1 MNLQG
6 VLLLC
11 GIVAVVLLILQF
23 FTQVHR
29 IKRGRSNVGGGRVF
43 INWLLVILIIGGF
56 GGSAFLSHQNKQVAA
71 HPVKTPTTTT
81 KESADSVTL
90 VFDKKVELND
100 KGEKKVN
107 FDVSP
112 NTKVKIV
119 GHYSRNVFKT
129 FNSKDG
135 ETNFSY
141 TFDQPGTYDIIATNG
156 SKKVVKKLVVKD
168 HSDSSE
174 DSSSED
180 SSSSSSSSS
189 SRSSSNNSNS
199 NRSNNSNNSQSTGGS
214 GSSNSGRGGSSYSGG
229 GSSYRGGGGGGN
241 YNYTPAAPSR
251 PASTPSAPSNGTG
264 AMTGGSY

>member
-29 IKRGRSNVGGGRVF
+29 IKRGRANVGGGRVF

-56 GGSAFLSHQNKQVAA
+56 GGSAFLSHQNKQVAE
-71 HPVKTPTTTT
+71 HTDKTPTTTTTT

-100 KGEKKVN
+100 QGEKKVN

-129 FNSKDG
+129 FNSKNG

-174 DSSSED
+174 DSSNED
-180 SSSSSSSSS
+180 SSGSFSGSS
-189 SRSSSNNSNS
+189 SRFSSNNSNL
-199 NRSNNSNNSQSTGGS
+199 NRSNNSNNNQSTGVS
-214 GSSNSGRGGSSYSGG
+214 GYSNSRRGGNSYSAGEPP
-229 GSSYRGGGGGGN
+229 YRGG
-241 YNYTPAAPSR
+241 NYTPAEPSSST
-251 PASTPSAPSNGTG
+251 STPNTPSNGTDSV
-264 AMTGGSY
+264 TGGSY

>member
-23 FTQVHR
+23 FTQVRR
-29 IKRGRSNVGGGRVF
+29 IKRGRANVGGGRVF
-43 INWLLVILIIGGF
+43 INWLLVILIIVGF
-56 GGSAFLSHQNKQVAA
+56 GGSTFLSHQNKQVAE
-71 HPVKTPTTTT
+71 HTVKTPTTTT

-90 VFDKKVELND
+90 VFDKKVKLND
-100 KGEKKVN
+100 QGEKKVN

-119 GHYSRNVFKT
+119 GHYSRNVFKI
-129 FNSKDG
+129 FNSKNG

-189 SRSSSNNSNS
+189 SRFSSNNSNL
-199 NRSNNSNNSQSTGGS
+199 NRSNNSNNNQSTGGS
-214 GSSNSGRGGSSYSGG
+214 SYSNGGRGGNSYPAGEPP
-229 GSSYRGGGGGGN
+229 YRGG
-241 YNYTPAAPSR
+241 NYTPAEPSS
-251 PASTPSAPSNGTG
+251 STATPNTPSNGTDSV
-264 AMTGGSY
+264 TGGSY